1 MGSAKGKKARK
12 SRPSTMATERSDF
25 RTSPEW
31 KQHRVDM
38 LDLHNS
44 TCNFCQINHS
54 KNTRKLQ
61 VHHRSMLK
69 SEYTNLDDMSRFSLL
84 CSNCHKTVHQM
95 YIRVN
100 SKKSPSNDEDMIR
113 IVNRFFIL

>member
-12 SRPSTMATERSDF
+12 SKPSTMATERSDF

-38 LDLHNS
+38 LDLHNN
-44 TCNFCQINHS
+44 TCNFCGINHE
-54 KNTRKLQ
+54 KHQHKLQ

-95 YIRVN
+95 YIRVK
-100 SKKSPSNDEDMIR
+100 SKKSPCIDPDYVH
-113 IVNRFFIL
+113 IVKRFFI